1 MLDFDEYSK
10 ILRQWVKDGYPL
22 ITDNV
27 LRTQIA
33 EFEAKLENDE
43 QYNSNI
49 NNIRDQ
55 INAIIKPIDNCND
68 YNILEYYKKILQKYG
83 VDKQDMEAFIK
94 ANQDVVVET
103 EAPTYRLYD
112 LILSN
117 YIEDNNAHNILH
129 ETVSKIIKNITSITI
144 EPNISLAKS
153 LKENPIILC
162 YATGKY
168 NACMDISIVD
178 GKERPT
184 LWLRIPED
192 NIPNIDSLAS
202 TISHELGHWLDFA
215 SKDFDDYYESRSTS
229 ECFADIIGLKLAQ
242 NAGYNFEKFIERIAG
257 FFEEFNTP
265 EMLKYKIMAQKRY
278 DFINQIYKKI
288 KERV

>member
-33 EFEAKLENDE
+33 EFETKLENDE

-55 INAIIKPIDNCND
+55 INAIIKPIYNCND
-68 YNILEYYKKILQKYG
+68 FNILEYYKKTLQKYG
-83 VDKQDMEAFIK
+83 IDKQDMEAFIK

-112 LILSN
+112 HILSN

-129 ETVSKIIKNITSITI
+129 EIVSNIIKNITSITI

-153 LKENPIILC
+153 LKERPMILC

-168 NACMDISIVD
+168 NACMDISIID

-215 SKDFDDYYESRSTS
+215 SKDIDNYYEARSTS
-229 ECFADIIGLKLAQ
+229 ECFADIMGLKLAQ

-257 FFEEFNTP
+257 FIEEFNTP

-288 KERV
+288 KERL